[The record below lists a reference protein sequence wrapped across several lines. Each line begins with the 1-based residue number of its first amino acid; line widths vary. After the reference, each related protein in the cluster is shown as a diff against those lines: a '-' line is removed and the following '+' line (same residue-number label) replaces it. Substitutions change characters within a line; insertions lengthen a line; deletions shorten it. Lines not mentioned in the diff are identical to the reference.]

1 MTSNQR
7 RQLEQRVSHVQ
18 WHVDMGI
25 HSTFKVGGRVDALV
39 KVKTRGEL
47 ASFLVWAEAEGI
59 SWTILGGG
67 SNILVVTRHVKGMFF
82 QLGDRFTEI
91 QVAGKR
97 ETAGNIFVS
106 VGAGC
111 RLGKLVS
118 FCSQK
123 SLTGMEW
130 ATGIPG
136 TVGGA
141 IRMNAGAHGSQMA
154 DIVHSVML
162 MDHTGQEWEVPA
174 EEITFGYRT
183 TCLPRESA
191 GQRYVITG
199 CTLQLTSGE
208 AQQVQQ
214 RCREYAHWRK
224 LHQPGGSGSAGSFFK
239 NPKDDS
245 AGRLIEAVG
254 LKGFQLGGAKISD
267 KHANFIINNG
277 GAVPQDIINLMEL
290 IQEKVETEIGVQLEP
305 EVHIY

>member
-1 MTSNQR
+1 MINNQR
-7 RQLEQRVSHVQ
+7 RQLEQRVSQVQ

-39 KVKTRGEL
+39 KVKTRDEL
-47 ASFLVWAEAEGI
+47 VAFLVWAEAEGI
-59 SWTILGGG
+59 PWTILGGG
-67 SNILVVTRHVKGMFF
+67 SNVLVVTRHVEGIFL
-82 QLGDRFTEI
+82 QLGDGFKEIRATE
-91 QVAGKR
+91 KKD
-97 ETAGNIFVS
+97 TAGNIYVS
-106 VGAGC
+106 VGGGC

-123 SLTGMEW
+123 ALTGMEW

-141 IRMNAGAHGSQMA
+141 IRMNAGAHSSQMA

-162 MDHTGQEWEVPA
+162 MDHTGQAWEVPA
-174 EEITFGYRT
+174 EEIAFGYRT
-183 TCLPRESA
+183 TSLPRESG
-191 GQRYVITG
+191 GQRYVIVG
-199 CTLQLTSGE
+199 CTLQLASGE
-208 AQQVQQ
+208 AQQVQK

-239 NPKDDS
+239 NPENDS

-254 LKGFQLGGAKISD
+254 LKGFQLGGAKISE

-277 GAVPQDIINLMEL
+277 GAVPQDIIHLMEL
-290 IQEKVETEIGVQLEP
+290 IQEKVKTETGVQLEP